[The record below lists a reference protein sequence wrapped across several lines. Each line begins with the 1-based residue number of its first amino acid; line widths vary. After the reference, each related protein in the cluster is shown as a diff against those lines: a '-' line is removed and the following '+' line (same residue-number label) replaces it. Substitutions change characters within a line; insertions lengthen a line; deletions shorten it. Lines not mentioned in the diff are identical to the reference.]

1 MNPMS
6 QNLLRRRVVGCPLF
20 VAAGVYGIV
29 TVSEEYGLQ
38 LAITPALVAS
48 VCLSP
53 VTAWLIVR
61 SERALA
67 RGDKKSDGRRTVVAV
82 MAVVL
87 GTLLLGR
94 VVIGLLALM
103 VIGVALFTGLFL
115 AAVWELW
122 RGTYRDLSEPPGRQT
137 PAS

>member
-1 MNPMS
+1 MAPMS
-6 QNLLRRRVVGCPLF
+6 QNLLWRRVLGCPLF

-38 LAITPALVAS
+38 SAITPALVAS

-61 SERALA
+61 SERAGA
-67 RGDKKSDGRRTVVAV
+67 RDKKSDGRRTVVAV
-82 MAVVL
+82 TVVVL
-87 GTLLLGR
+87 GALLLRR
-94 VVIGLLALM
+94 VVVGLLALM
-103 VIGVALFTGLFL
+103 VMGVALFTGLFL

-122 RGTYRDLSEPPGRQT
+122 RGTYRGLSEPPGRQS
-137 PAS
+137 PAP